1 MNSKISILNFLKD
14 NKISWFPV
22 NLSLDGKEKI
32 VEYSKFYNA
41 MPKQN
46 DFKNFPD
53 ECINRQKYID
63 DHNSIA
69 IDTRD
74 FIHIDVD
81 FEDDKFEAGA
91 YHKDSDNH
99 ISPAQFVQD
108 LISGGIPYYKS
119 LTKKHGKHFIIE
131 KNGFKFPSLRPQT
144 IYEDIEI
151 LAGQWA
157 WINKKSKIRYTDTE
171 GGGISDTDGFFKT
184 ILQNE
189 VPDEGVYSGG
199 ECDVSDGC
207 EELEQVVNNISLKF
221 IEKYDS
227 WTRLVWGLKN
237 GNNNNY
243 ELAKKM
249 SMRSSK
255 FDLDFFNK
263 LWENSRSA
271 GCSIG
276 TVNYYS
282 RKSNEKNYFKIKAQ
296 GVEIRFLESDATLAN
311 IYLDNS
317 SLDHVFKNNVLYTY
331 NRGTWSVDDK
341 CLKITHK
348 IQQFCHTF
356 VNAKTN
362 LINSKISDALSQGS
376 CPKGLQDDKDKL
388 NKIAGNILNYTKST
402 HIAKCAVI
410 AMSCMDYDNVEFDK
424 NPNLFTFKNKSVNL
438 NTGENY
444 KTRREDYILTCC
456 DYDYIEST
464 GKQLNELERL
474 INQIFPDSDI
484 KKNYIHYLS
493 TGLFGKGVE
502 KFVMANGSGGN
513 GKGVINELMLKCLSN
528 YGYTAPNQIL
538 LNPMKTGSNP
548 EVANMS
554 GKRLIIYREPDSE
567 KFKLNGSVI
576 KELTG
581 GDAIAARMNYSNNME
596 VVLVATHILECNK
609 KPKIDGKIDESY
621 TRRLVD
627 IPFKSTFT
635 SDEDILTKELDNV
648 YRGNTHYKSKEFKDE
663 YKTVLFDYLLE
674 YIKSNQNPCDNL
686 YICKEVKE
694 RTMEYLQDSDEIYGV
709 ISPIVQKT
717 DDKDDYVVV
726 KDLYQVYKSTDYYL
740 NLSKKSK
747 RDNNLKWFH
756 NEISSNLNYRNY
768 YKEKHRPYT
777 TDGKQ
782 AFIRNVLLYHK
793 IVKDENES
801 EFINDELD

>member
-1 MNSKISILNFLKD
+1 MPILDFLKD
-14 NKISWFPV
+14 NNICWFPI
-22 NLSLDGKEKI
+22 NLCIDDKGKAPQ
-32 VEYSKFYNA
+32 YSKLYNA
-41 MPKQN
+41 MPKQT
-46 DFKNFPD
+46 DFKNIPD

-63 DHNSIA
+63 DHNFIA
-69 IDTRD
+69 IDTSKY
-74 FIHIDVD
+74 IHIDVD
-81 FEDDKFEAGA
+81 FDNDKYAAGM
-91 YHKDSDNH
+91 YDKDSGSH
-99 ISPAQFVQD
+99 KSPKQFVLD
-108 LISGGIPYYKS
+108 LINGGVPYYRS
-119 LTKKHGKHFIIE
+119 LTKKYGKHFIIE
-131 KNGFKFPSLRPQT
+131 KDNFNFSSLRPQT
-144 IYEDIEI
+144 VYEDIEI

-157 WINKKSKIRYTDTE
+157 WISKNNKIKQYTDTE
-171 GGGISDTDGFFKT
+171 HTGITDTAGFFKT
-184 ILQNE
+184 IVYQNE
-189 VPDEGVYSGG
+189 VTDEGVYSGG
-199 ECDVSDGC
+199 EGDVSESTD
-207 EELEQVVNNISLKF
+207 ELEQVVNNISIKF
-221 IEKYDS
+221 IDSYDS

-237 GNNNNY
+237 GSNKNY

-296 GVEIRFLESDATLAN
+296 RIEVQFLESDATLAN

-341 CLKITHK
+341 YLKITHK

-362 LINSKISDALSQGS
+362 LINSKISDALSEGS
-376 CPKGLQDDKDKL
+376 CPKGLQADKDKL

-402 HIAKCAVI
+402 HIAKSAVI

-444 KTRREDYILTCC
+444 KTRREDYVLTCC
-456 DYDYIEST
+456 DYDYVEST
-464 GKQLNELERL
+464 GKQLDELEKL

-493 TGLFGKGVE
+493 TALYGRGIE

-513 GKGVINELMLKCLSN
+513 GKGVLNELMLKCLSN

-538 LNPMKTGSNP
+538 LNPMKGTGSNP

-567 KFKLNGSVI
+567 KCKLNGSVI

-609 KPKIDGKIDESY
+609 KPKIDGRIDESY

-635 SDEDILTKELDNV
+635 SDEDILSKDLENV

-686 YICKEVKE
+686 YICKEVKD

-709 ISPIVQKT
+709 ISPILQKT
-717 DDKDDYVVV
+717 EDKEDWVLV

-747 RDNNLKWFH
+747 RDNNLKWFQ

-768 YKEKHRPYT
+768 YKEKHQYFHE
-777 TDGKQ
+777 GKKTC
-782 AFIRNVLLYHK
+782 IRNILLYHK
-793 IVKDENES
+793 IVKEEKES